1 MNDDILVVSGGGSTA
16 VSTDNLL
23 AERAV
28 LDVLRV
34 RSAEWGAVLVRIQ
47 SISSGEWAIPAPAWT
62 SNGPDYALFAAARAL
77 DQVAETSSELAGAL
91 GAAAESYGETERSV
105 ERLTRLS
112 GSGLAALLGFLSPA
126 LALLS
131 IPMLTSAVTAWFLAS
146 VMTGTSM
153 GGLAEAIGRNP
164 RLLTNPA
171 VVALIRVLVSS
182 VDDAAAGLLRVP
194 LPVTHL
200 LGDDGLGVLGVSTSA
215 ASVLFAAHQ
224 LGMMNETPVTAAPV
238 GHARPVEA
246 PVGVHGLAERIP
258 RARAGGPQ
266 VRIERYG
273 SADAPSWI
281 VYVGGTIDWNPE
293 PTSEPWD
300 LTSNIVA
307 VAEQQAGSYRAV
319 LDAMEQAGI
328 GPGDPVAQV
337 GHSQGGL
344 VAAQI
349 AASEQF
355 NTVGVLTF
363 GAPAGQVAV
372 PPEVPMLAVAH
383 TDDVV
388 PALGGTARDTTAEGN
403 GHLFVRREV
412 YGETAVPDDVPLPAH
427 RMTTY
432 AETAALIDESNEPRI
447 VAFTAGIAAVGGAT
461 SAAGSV
467 TFWRGTRLAADK

>member
-16 VSTDNLL
+16 VSTDDLL

-28 LDVLRV
+28 LEVLRV
-34 RSAEWGAVLVRIQ
+34 QSAEWGAELVRIQ
-47 SISSGEWAIPAPAWT
+47 ATSSIPAPAWT
-62 SNGPDYALFAAARAL
+62 SAGPDYALFAAARAL
-77 DQVAETSSELAGAL
+77 DQVATTSSALAGAL
-91 GAAAESYGETERSV
+91 GAAAESYGKTERSV
-105 ERLTRLS
+105 ERLTRLT

-126 LALLS
+126 LALLT
-131 IPMLTSAVTAWFLAS
+131 IPLLTSAVTAWFLAS

-153 GGLAEAIGRNP
+153 GGLAAAISRNP

-171 VVALIRVLVSS
+171 FVALVRVLVSS
-182 VDDAAAGLLRVP
+182 VDDAAAGVLRVP
-194 LPVTHL
+194 PPVMHL
-200 LGDDGLGVLGVSTSA
+200 LGDDGLGILGVSTSA

-224 LGMMNETPVTAAPV
+224 LGVMNETPVAAAPV
-238 GHARPVEA
+238 GRSHSVGV

-258 RARAGGPQ
+258 RAKAGDPQ

-293 PTSEPWD
+293 PAAEPWD
-300 LTSNIVA
+300 LTSNIVG

-328 GPGDPVAQV
+328 GPDDPVAQV

-349 AASEQF
+349 AAAERF
-355 NTVGVLTF
+355 NTVAVLTF

-372 PPEVPMLAVAH
+372 PPDVPMLAVAH

-388 PALGGTARDTTAEGN
+388 PALGGTARDTTADGN
-403 GHLFVRREV
+403 AHLLVRREV
-412 YGETAVPDDVPLPAH
+412 YGETALPDDIALPAH
-427 RMTTY
+427 RMATY
-432 AETAALIDESNEPRI
+432 AETASLIDESNEPRI
-447 VAFTAGIAAVGGAT
+447 VAFTAGIAALGGAT
-461 SAAGSV
+461 AAPGAV
-467 TFWRGTRLAADK
+467 TYWRGTRLAPAT